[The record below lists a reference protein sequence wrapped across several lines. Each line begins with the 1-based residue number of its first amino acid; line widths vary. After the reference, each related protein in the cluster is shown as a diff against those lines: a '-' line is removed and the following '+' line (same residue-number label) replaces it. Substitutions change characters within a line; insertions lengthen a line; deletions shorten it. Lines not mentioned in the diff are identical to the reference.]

1 MKLKRLE
8 ILGFKSFADKIVL
21 DLTPGISAI
30 VGPNGCG
37 KSNIVDALRWVM
49 GEQRLKALRGKKT
62 EDVIFNGSDEAAP
75 VGMAEVSMTM
85 EADDRP
91 FPDPYGEFREVMI
104 SRRVFRDGES
114 EYGINNMTCRL
125 LDVKEFFLD
134 TGVGARTYSIVE
146 QNSVAT
152 LVEAKPEDRRRFIEE
167 AAGIAKYRSR
177 KEAAIR
183 KMEATRQNLLRIHD
197 VLREVKSQLN
207 AVSRQAKRAEHY
219 KALKKDVRE
228 AELSLAL
235 QSYADFIEK
244 RNALEGERNGA
255 RQRGEDIRTSLQSLE
270 AALEALKAEVLE
282 TEQLLAGQQ
291 EALYRIRNEIGIKEQ
306 GLEFNRGRTAD
317 TAARQEKHREA
328 IGQLERRREE
338 LEQEEADLNRAILEA
353 EETLRGL
360 RASVTEGQTAVEDL
374 RREGDRLEKELEE
387 RKIAFVDAAAE
398 KAKRRNLI
406 LGLNRSLDDLRRRDE
421 RDLREQE
428 EQNERRGVLG
438 RSLAELRASL
448 TAQEAAERSLRAESE
463 TAAAAEARL
472 RRELP
477 RIEHGIGALKDEL
490 GRKAARLAS
499 LKEFQEGY
507 AWCNEATQSLL
518 AARRQKDP
526 PPTDAFFGVVADHL
540 DVPRSYETA
549 VEAVLGDRL
558 QYIVVESQRDG
569 IQAIDY
575 LKNHALGRGSF
586 IPREVR
592 NHPPDGHLPSYL
604 GDTVRLVDAVGV
616 TPDFRGVADY
626 LLGDVLLI
634 PTLSEGL
641 SLWERNGFT
650 GTFVTPEGDI
660 IHPQGVLSGGSAN
673 GNGKSLL
680 KNKREISELEGEVTR
695 LRERLAAAEGQR
707 RQAAAEL
714 AQADE
719 TLRRLRTELHRQ
731 ELQATTL
738 RKDIERF
745 DDELKRLEQRLRVVA
760 LGREQLKSEE
770 QDILGKIAE
779 ATREIGELE
788 QGEGDLNADITDVQA
803 RWQALRADLARREA
817 VFTDRKVRLASLEEK
832 READRRALAR
842 MAETRAAMGEEIG
855 ARRKEFEAGVRQ
867 AEELARQAVSDKEAL
882 TALYRR
888 QRELDAAL
896 TGLRDRLQD
905 GERVLK
911 EKEAEAREAKQR
923 LERAV
928 QEAGDLEMEYREIG
942 VHMDHLRQ
950 GMQARHAC
958 DLDQAMPAF
967 QRLEASEV
975 EALTQALDKNRQV
988 VENFG
993 EVNLL
998 ALNEHAELKERHEF
1012 LAAQAADLQAS
1023 LDTLQ
1028 ATITRIN
1035 RVSRQR
1041 FSETFT
1047 TVNERFEEV
1056 FGKIF
1061 PGGKGRLSLTDE
1073 SDLLETGVDIHL
1085 QIPGKRTQNVTLLS
1099 GGEKSLAAI
1108 ALIFAILLYR
1118 PTPFLV
1124 LDEVDAALDDANIAL
1139 FNRLVREIAEH
1150 SQVLMITHNKRTME
1164 VAENLYGVTMA
1175 KQGVSSLVSVSL
1187 QQS

>member
-1 MKLKRLE
+1 VKLKRLE

-85 EADDRP
+85 EAGDRP

-104 SRRVFRDGES
+104 SRRVYRDGES
-114 EYGINNMTCRL
+114 EYGLNNMTCRL

-152 LVEAKPEDRRRFIEE
+152 LVEAKPEDRRQFIEE

-197 VLREVKSQLN
+197 ILREVKSQLN

-228 AELSLAL
+228 AELALAL

-244 RNALEGERNGA
+244 RNTLEGERNGA
-255 RQRGEDIRTSLQSLE
+255 RQRGEGIRTSLQAIE
-270 AALEALKAEVLE
+270 ASLEALKAEVLE

-291 EALYRIRNEIGIKEQ
+291 EALYRLRNEIGIKEQ
-306 GLEFNRGRTAD
+306 GLEFNRGRTTD

-338 LEQEEADLNRAILEA
+338 LEREEADLSRTILEA

-360 RASVTEGQTAVEDL
+360 RAAVAEGQTAVEDL
-374 RREGDRLEKELEE
+374 RREGDRLEKELDE
-387 RKIAFVDAAAE
+387 RKIAFVDAASE

-428 EQNERRGVLG
+428 EQNERRGVLS

-448 TAQEAAERSLRAESE
+448 AAQEAAERSLREESG

-477 RIEHGIGALKDEL
+477 QVEQAIGALKDEL

-540 DVPRSYETA
+540 DVPQPYEAA
-549 VEAVLGDRL
+549 VEAVLGERL

-569 IQAIDY
+569 VQAIDY

-592 NHPPDGHLPSYL
+592 NHPPDGHLPPYL
-604 GDTVRLVDAVGV
+604 EDTVRLVDAVRV
-616 TPDFRGVADY
+616 TPDFRGVADH

-634 PTLSEGL
+634 PTLAEGL
-641 SLWERNGFT
+641 SLWERNGFS

-660 IHPQGVLSGGSAN
+660 IHPQGVLSGGSTN

-680 KNKREISELEGEVTR
+680 RNKREISELEGEVAR
-695 LRERLAAAEGQR
+695 LRERLAAAEDQR

-719 TLRRLRTELHRQ
+719 TLRRLRTALHQQ

-745 DDELKRLEQRLRVVA
+745 DDEQRRLEQRLRVVA

-770 QDILGKIAE
+770 QDIQGKIAE

-788 QGEGDLNADITDVQA
+788 QGEGDLNADIADVQA
-803 RWQALRADLARREA
+803 RWQALRADLARQEA

-855 ARRKEFEAGVRQ
+855 ARQKEFEAGVRH
-867 AEELARQAVSDKEAL
+867 AEELARQAVSDREAL
-882 TALYRR
+882 TALYR
-888 QRELDAAL
+888 QQQELDAAL
-896 TGLRDRLQD
+896 AGLRDRLQD
-905 GERVLK
+905 RERVLK

-958 DLDQAMPAF
+958 DLDQAMPGF
-967 QRLEASEV
+967 RRLEASEL
-975 EALTQALDKNRQV
+975 EALAQALEKNRQV

-1012 LAAQAADLQAS
+1012 LAAQAADLQTS

-1047 TVNERFEEV
+1047 AVNARFEEV

-1164 VAENLYGVTMA
+1164 VAESLYGVTMA